1 MTSLLI
7 CVCGGIGASLR
18 YLIDSVIKVR
28 WRGPLPLSTLVINL
42 SAGFFAGLVA
52 ALFSQSLMGP
62 QIHLLLATGL
72 LGGFSTFST
81 AINEVVV
88 MLRVRARPMAIRYF
102 LACLILPIA
111 TGVLGYLLGG
121 LL

>member
-1 MTSLLI
+1 MTTLLI

-18 YLIDSVIKVR
+18 YLIDTVIKVR

-52 ALFSQSLMGP
+52 DLFSQSLMGP

-88 MLRVRARPMAIRYF
+88 MLRVRARPMAICYF

>member
-1 MTSLLI
+1 MTTLLI

-18 YLIDSVIKVR
+18 YLIDTVIKVR
-28 WRGPLPLSTLVINL
+28 WRGPLPFSTLVINL

-88 MLRVRARPMAIRYF
+88 MLRARTRPMAICYF

-111 TGVLGYLLGG
+111 TGVLGYFLGG
-121 LL
+121 LF